1 MNYFSTLLSKCV
13 LNIFFEF
20 QIPGEKERQLRK
32 QGIMNNAISLD
43 EFEK

>member
-1 MNYFSTLLSKCV
+1 MKYLSTPFSKCV
-13 LNIFFEF
+13 LSIFLEF

-32 QGIMNNAISLD
+32 QGIMNNAMSLD